1 VFVNA
6 LRLVNCLTLRQ
17 SHILRSSIFIALFA
31 IPTTVW
37 AAPKVEVTGSCTEVS
52 VPDSIK
58 KVLATQGYRVT
69 LDDGSVVE
77 LWPRSEVSGSS
88 KAREDATYALPTSVF
103 IGIIHFE
110 KNTRDYRGDAVPA
123 GFYNLRYELQP
134 NDGNHLGTSPTPDFL
149 LLTPPSADGD
159 PEHTY
164 SFDQLVDLSRQVTG
178 TKHPA
183 PLNLVPADAKEAF
196 PSVTTDPDDHTIL
209 FFKAKT
215 QSGELPLALVVKGTT
230 TE

>member
-1 VFVNA
+1 VFDTLVVPASELSSWGRVLRGLACAAA
-6 LRLVNCLTLRQ
+6 LLLTT
-17 SHILRSSIFIALFA
+17 IA
-31 IPTTVW
+31 W
-37 AAPKVEVTGSCTEVS
+37 AAAKVETAGPCTEGS

-69 LDDGSVVE
+69 LEDGSAVE
-77 LWPRSEVSGSS
+77 FWPREQIAASG
-88 KAREDATYALPTSVF
+88 KAREDATYALARSTFV
-103 IGIIHFE
+103 GVIHFE
-110 KNTRDYRGDAVPA
+110 KNTRDYRGDAIPA

-134 NDGNHLGTSPTPDFL
+134 NDGNHLGTSPTADFL
-149 LLTPPSADGD
+149 VLVPPGADAD

-164 SFDQLVDLSRQVTG
+164 NFEQLVDLSRQVTSK
-178 TKHPA
+178 KHPA
-183 PLNLVPADAKEAF
+183 PLNLVPAEAKDF

-209 FFKAKT
+209 FFKVKT